1 MFGAFYGAPWLG
13 SHSISGS
20 MTSLQVAE
28 LRYFCRILLTI
39 ILNQNY
45 AVVASF
51 HTLQFGM
58 GQFYFTPSA
67 NEKYHALIQVS
78 VFLSAK

>member
-28 LRYFCRILLTI
+28 LRYFYRILLTI

-45 AVVASF
+45 AWKSGPF
-51 HTLQFGM
+51 WDL
-58 GQFYFTPSA
+58 TPDSIFA
-67 NEKYHALIQVS
+67 VIIL
-78 VFLSAK
+78 